1 MAIELRR
8 GARQAVRLVRLLLVT
23 WFDACSD
30 DSGWK
35 PLKKITAQK
44 PMRVRSVGW
53 LVKRTRTHLT
63 LVGSIVADH
72 CDGDVTIPLGMILS
86 EKELMA
92 KA

>member
-1 MAIELRR
+1 MK
-8 GARQAVRLVRLLLVT
+8 LLLVT
-23 WFDACSD
+23 WRDACSD

-44 PMRVRSVGW
+44 PMRVKSVGW

-72 CDGDVTIPLGMILS
+72 CDGDVTIPLGMTLS
-86 EKELMA
+86 KKELTV
-92 KA
+92 KG

>member
-1 MAIELRR
+1 MK
-8 GARQAVRLVRLLLVT
+8 LLLVT
-23 WFDACSD
+23 WRDACSD

-35 PLKKITAQK
+35 PLKKIADQK
-44 PMRVRSVGW
+44 PMRVKSVGW

-86 EKELMA
+86 VKELA
-92 KA
+92 VKG